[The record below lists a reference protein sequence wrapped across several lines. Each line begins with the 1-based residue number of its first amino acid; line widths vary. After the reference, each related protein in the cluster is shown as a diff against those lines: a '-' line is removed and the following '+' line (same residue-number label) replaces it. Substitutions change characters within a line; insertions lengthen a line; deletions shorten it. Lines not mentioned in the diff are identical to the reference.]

1 MPHMARDTTAQQRT
15 GMCTVVLMALSKRR
29 THRPPAMP
37 DFDALDPDEALS
49 LLRSS
54 AWHPETVAAMLR
66 HVIDW
71 LHDSH
76 QFDAAAHLS
85 AISVTHPVA
94 GTPTTVP
101 ELIGAERSAMR
112 RQESARR
119 QAVRNVKLE
128 EWRAGG
134 S

>member
-1 MPHMARDTTAQQRT
+1 
-15 GMCTVVLMALSKRR
+15 
-29 THRPPAMP
+29 MP